1 MNSTEILD
9 AFRDEMQDVETP
21 YLWSD
26 SAIYR
31 YLDDAQKM
39 FCRLTEGIED
49 SSTPAVCRLAIT
61 VGTDWYPL
69 SPKVLKVREA
79 VSTTTGRPY
88 EIMNM
93 EKASLNGVHFTGNPG
108 PLKLFVTGLEKG
120 RLRAWP
126 VPAED
131 SVVELRV
138 FRLPLAR
145 ITDAGDQNLEIDEQ
159 HHNALLLWMKHL
171 AFSKQDA
178 ETFDRGKADECEG
191 RFRAYCHAAL
201 KEQERARRNPG
212 TVTYG
217 GL

>member
-1 MNSTEILD
+1 
-9 AFRDEMQDVETP
+9 
-21 YLWSD
+21 
-26 SAIYR
+26 
-31 YLDDAQKM
+31 M

-61 VGTDWYPL
+61 AGTDWCPL
-69 SPKVLKVREA
+69 SPKILKVREA
-79 VSTTTGRPY
+79 VNAATGRPY
-88 EIMNM
+88 GIMNM
-93 EKASLNGVHFTGNPG
+93 EKASLSGVHFNGNPG

-120 RLRAWP
+120 KLRGTLISA
-126 VPAED
+126 VRAAADGTYRITGNKIFISAGEHD
-131 SVVELRV
+131 LADNIVHLV
-138 FRLPLAR
+138 LAR

-201 KEQERARRNPG
+201 KEQERARRNSG
-212 TVTYG
+212 TVVYG

>member
-1 MNSTEILD
+1 MTSPAKLKFTIYQG
-9 AFRDEMQDVETP
+9 ATFRE
-21 YLWSD
+21 
-26 SAIYR
+26 
-31 YLDDAQKM
+31 YLDRQTIPYEVVADT
-39 FCRLTEGIED
+39 CGNLT
-49 SSTPAVCRLAIT
+49 
-61 VGTDWYPL
+61 
-69 SPKVLKVREA
+69 KVREA
-79 VSTTTGRPY
+79 VDVVTGRPY

-93 EKASLNGVHFTGNPG
+93 EKASLNGVHFNGNPG
-108 PLKLFVTGLEKG
+108 PLKLFVTGLERGK
-120 RLRAWP
+120 LRAWP
-126 VPAED
+126 MPAED

-201 KEQERARRNPG
+201 KEQERARRNSG
-212 TVTYG
+212 TVVYG